1 MNSTD
6 LASEE
11 VSVDNICAV
20 VSADEDSMIFSD
32 KVLFESL
39 MSRSRA
45 VNVAPADRLRCNLL
59 LFQKKNLV
67 TVNKYK

>member
-11 VSVDNICAV
+11 VSVDNVCAV

-45 VNVAPADRLRCNLL
+45 VNVALADRLR
-59 LFQKKNLV
+59 
-67 TVNKYK
+67 